1 MAAYKVLGYPHLSMA
16 LDIGAVYSKAELESR
31 CSGTEERKKQLERK
45 LNDRRLFQPVALEK
59 AFVRKRKAC
68 ETKPKPQWVR
78 GPRLSQAKKVDDF
91 AGARRRI
98 AEKMAG
104 DILEAN
110 PQKIKEKDLLN
121 VLKAW
126 GSYDN
131 KRRKNVRKGD
141 KPVFSDTF
149 GLVGSR
155 GSSQPVLTAMSK
167 TYPKVTELMNRWFA
181 SVGRKS
187 FFWTSISLNID
198 YQAAR
203 HRDRNNL
210 GPSAIR
216 GLGKYRG
223 GQLRYWKRDP
233 LTCKVEHLKKKDSM
247 LLDIKKKVHYFDG
260 RKAHEVTHKS
270 GQRISLVFFCVQRSE
285 RMSAALRRRAT
296 DMAFRLPTRGWI
308 EQAAG

>member
-16 LDIGAVYSKAELESR
+16 LDLGAVYSKAELESR
-31 CSGTEERKKQLERK
+31 CSGTPQRKAQLEAK
-45 LNDRRLFQPVALEK
+45 LKDRTLFSPVPLEK
-59 AFVRKRKAC
+59 AFNRKRKA
-68 ETKPKPQWVR
+68 ETQRKPQWVR
-78 GPRLSQAKKVDDF
+78 SPALSQAKKVDDF
-91 AGARRRI
+91 TGPRRRI

-104 DILEAN
+104 DILEAG
-110 PQKIKEKDLLN
+110 KIKEKDLLN

-131 KRRKNVRKGD
+131 KRRKNVRRRDD

-149 GLVGSR
+149 GLAGSR
-155 GSSQPVLTAMSK
+155 GSPKPVMTSMSK
-167 TYPKVTELMNRWFA
+167 KYPNVTELMNRWFLS

-216 GLGKYRG
+216 GLGKYSG
-223 GQLRYWKRDP
+223 GHLRYWKRDP
-233 LTCKVEHLKKKDSM
+233 LTCKVEHLKKKDSI
-247 LLDIKKKVHYFDG
+247 LLDIKRKIHYFDG
-260 RKAHEVTHKS
+260 GKAHEVTHKS

-285 RMSAALRRRAT
+285 KMSAALRRRAT
-296 DMAFRLPTRGWI
+296 EMGFSLPTSAWI
-308 EQAAG
+308 EQAT